1 MSTRCTLHFT
11 DDDGTQA
18 ICYRHSDG
26 YPDSEAGVL
35 ADLERF
41 FSDVAELRYDIS
53 LDDAIRE
60 FQC

>member
-41 FSDVAELRYDIS
+41 FSDVAELRYELS
-53 LDDAIRE
+53 LDDA
-60 FQC
+60 

>member
-18 ICYRHSDG
+18 IRYRHSDG
-26 YPDSEAGVL
+26 YPDSEAGSEAGVL

-41 FSDVAELRYDIS
+41 FSDVAELRYELS
-53 LDDAIRE
+53 LDDA
-60 FQC
+60 